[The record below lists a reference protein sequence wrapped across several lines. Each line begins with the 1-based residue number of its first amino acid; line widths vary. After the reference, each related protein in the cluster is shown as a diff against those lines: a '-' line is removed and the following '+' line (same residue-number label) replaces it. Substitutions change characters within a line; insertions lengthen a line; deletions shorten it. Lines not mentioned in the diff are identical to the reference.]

1 MPQDRIKII
10 TDDEIDL
17 RALWQVLWRGRRLIL
32 YITGAITALSVI
44 YALLLTPLFMASITL
59 YPSTPTGSSGLGAL
73 KGVAASFGFD
83 VGGAETA
90 FHIPDIVK
98 SRRLHTMIMYNRWHS
113 AEFTEPVGLVTYWE
127 INDTTGFSLNP
138 RVWIRALLTPGGRK
152 RDLTAKWEDRGL
164 RKLAKRISV
173 KETRSG
179 LIRVGVWM
187 EEPRM
192 AADIANYIY
201 NAIVDY
207 TVNVHS
213 LQARLNR
220 EFIEKRRKEVKNE
233 LTHAEEVL
241 KEFRDRNRQVSDSPG
256 LQLELERLMREVR
269 IQTEVYITLQQQ
281 YELAR
286 IEEVKE
292 TPSVVFLDEAQPPV
306 EKDKPRRK
314 KLVIMA
320 MLLGLF
326 VSPVAVVTRH
336 ILNQR
341 SNYWRQNKTST
352 NTATN
357 QPGR

>member
-1 MPQDRIKII
+1 MKTNDKLQII
-10 TDDEIDL
+10 SEDEINL
-17 RALWQVLWRGRRLIL
+17 RVLAQVLWRGRKLIL
-32 YITGAITALSVI
+32 YITGAITVLSVVC
-44 YALLLTPLFMASITL
+44 ALLLTPLFMATITL
-59 YPSTPTGSSGLGAL
+59 YPSTQTGSSGLGQL
-73 KGVAASFGFD
+73 QGIAASFGFNM
-83 VGGAETA
+83 GRAETA
-90 FHIPDIVK
+90 FHIPDIVE

-113 AEFTEPVGLVTYWE
+113 TEFTEPLDLVTYWE

-138 RVWIRALLTPGGRK
+138 REWIRALLTPGGKK

-179 LIRVGVWM
+179 LVRVGVWM

-201 NAIVDY
+201 DAIVDY
-207 TVNVHS
+207 TVNVHN

-220 EFIEKRRKEVKNE
+220 EFIEKRRKEVKSE
-233 LTHAEEVL
+233 LTHAEDVL
-241 KEFRDRNRQVSDSPG
+241 KEFRDRNRRVSDSPE

-286 IEEVKE
+286 IEEVKK

-306 EKDKPRRK
+306 KKDKPRRK

-326 VSPVAVVTRH
+326 VSPLAVVTRH

-341 SNYWRQNKTST
+341 SNRRQNKTST
-352 NTATN
+352 NTVTN
-357 QPGR
+357 QLGR